1 MCFWILRLNV
11 IYDVILWPCLWLF
24 RGILF
29 VWIIWSSNNIH
40 FFLMPIFYR
49 LLASD
54 TYGVISVW
62 DRRSSTLP
70 CLELTT
76 NSHSTL
82 NSIELNVENQVGDH
96 NPLYSLL
103 SYRCASMGKIYF
115 CIMSLIWW
123 TYNFLLYYLISNY
136 IFCFLHV
143 YVLIILLNM
152 L

>member
-1 MCFWILRLNV
+1 MTSQWNLVCVNF
-11 IYDVILWPCLWLF
+11 
-24 RGILF
+24 
-29 VWIIWSSNNIH
+29 WSSNNIH

-115 CIMSLIWW
+115 CIMSLI
-123 TYNFLLYYLISNY
+123 
-136 IFCFLHV
+136 
-143 YVLIILLNM
+143 
-152 L
+152 